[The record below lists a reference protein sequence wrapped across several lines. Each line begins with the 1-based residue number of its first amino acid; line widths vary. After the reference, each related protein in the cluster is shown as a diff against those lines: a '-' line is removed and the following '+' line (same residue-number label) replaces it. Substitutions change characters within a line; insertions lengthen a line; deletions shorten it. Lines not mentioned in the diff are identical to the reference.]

1 MSESSS
7 NKLGLFN
14 IFSLGVGGAIGSG
27 IFVMMGFGIAHTG
40 RSIVLAVS
48 IGCIYMLLAYLF
60 QPLMASMFVL
70 PGGDYDMKCMLLGPT
85 MSGFAAIYTVVQSL
99 GMGSYGLAFANYF
112 VSVFK
117 GLAPYQL
124 WIAVML
130 IVLFFA
136 LSTRGTKALATITTI
151 ITIILLASICL
162 FVVVGI
168 PNVKPGFWSNSD
180 GLFFSNGFTGFI
192 SAIAMM
198 SFACQG
204 TTMAPISV
212 MPVTKNARHTIPFG
226 IILITITVGI
236 VYALMGIV
244 AAGVLPVEK
253 VMGQN
258 LSLVAAEIFNPTLF
272 AIFILGAACCAI
284 LSSLASGMTMLRYP
298 LVAVAED
305 GWLPA
310 VFKKTDKNGYPY
322 VVMLLFLVFSIAP
335 LFMGLSIDS
344 MISLTMIP
352 AMLQNAYMNICLIK
366 LVKKYPRQWNNAAWH
381 MPMPVFRV
389 VCGLSSVCALA
400 VAYYLFKSLDTK
412 SMIICVV
419 LLAVMIG
426 LAKIRLMTGAVSAE
440 KLMEKREQ
448 IARAAIEATE
458 ASETVRTEGQLS
470 SSLV

>member
-1 MSESSS
+1 MSESSR

-27 IFVMMGFGIAHTG
+27 IFVMLGFGIAHTG

-117 GLAPYQL
+117 DLAPYQI
-124 WIAVML
+124 WIAVAVLL
-130 IVLFFA
+130 IFFA
-136 LSTRGTKALATITTI
+136 LSTKGTKALATITTV
-151 ITIILLASICL
+151 ITFILLASIFM
-162 FVVVGI
+162 FVSVGL

-180 GLFFSNGFTGFI
+180 GLFFSNGFNGFI

-212 MPVTKNARHTIPFG
+212 MPVTKNARHTIPLG
-226 IILITITVGI
+226 IILITLTVGT
-236 VYALMGIV
+236 VYALMGVV
-244 AAGVLPVEK
+244 AAGVLPVEQ

-258 LSLVAAEIFNPTLF
+258 LSLVAGEIFNPTLF

-322 VVMLLFLVFSIAP
+322 VVMLLFLVFSIVP
-335 LFMGLSIDS
+335 LFMGLSVDS
-344 MISLTMIP
+344 LISLIMIP
-352 AMLQNAYMNICLIK
+352 AMIQNAYMNICLIK
-366 LVKKYPRQWNNAAWH
+366 LVKKYPKQWNNASWH
-381 MPMPVFRV
+381 MPMPVLKL
-389 VCGLSSVCALA
+389 VCVLSSICALA
-400 VAYYLFKSLDTK
+400 VAYYLFKSLDTR
-412 SMIICVV
+412 SMIFCVV
-419 LLAVMIG
+419 LLVAMIG
-426 LAKIRLMTGAVSAE
+426 LAKLRLFTGAVKAE
-440 KLMEKREQ
+440 ALLEKREQ
-448 IARAAIEATE
+448 IAKAAIAATEATE
-458 ASETVRTEGQLS
+458 NTLNKTA
-470 SSLV
+470 